1 MARSFEFAHGL
12 LLGSTW
18 DAAGVG
24 DWEYDH
30 RADRLRLSAATHG
43 RPGTPPEVAE
53 LPLAA
58 WLACIHDADRPAVEA

>member
-18 DAAGVG
+18 DAGGVG

-53 LPLAA
+53 LP
-58 WLACIHDADRPAVEA
+58 